1 MFHRVVLE
9 CFPTLGF
16 DPTSCEGLKVPRFL
30 EDPKVKVAYI
40 AVGESLAITMEAS
53 SLYSPCT
60 FYRAELSKPGSQL
73 SLCFAGKG
81 ALEAYQKLA

>member
-53 SLYSPCT
+53 SLYIPCT
-60 FYRAELSKPGSQL
+60 FYRAELSKSGSQL

>member
-9 CFPTLGF
+9 CFPTLDF

-60 FYRAELSKPGSQL
+60 FYRAELSKSGSQR
-73 SLCFAGKG
+73 SLCFAGIG
-81 ALEAYQKLA
+81 ALEACQKLA

>member
-1 MFHRVVLE
+1 ME

-60 FYRAELSKPGSQL
+60 FYRAELSKSGSQL